1 MQKPDNKKIKDPV
14 YGYLSIP
21 SQYMKDIIDTP
32 VFQRLRRV
40 IQTSYS
46 PLYASALH
54 NRFAHSLGVFFLGS
68 IVAKRLKKVIEQKQ
82 YLTTQIVEEYASTY
96 KIACLLHDIGHAPF
110 SHTGEV
116 YYKNDNFQVLELH
129 QRLCSLVSSYEF
141 KKDLPGESSSAA
153 PHEIMSAIVGIK
165 EFGDIIGNDENK
177 ELFARCITGYKY
189 AAVSKENEIKNCFI
203 CMLNSSVI
211 DVDRLDYL
219 IRDAYT
225 SGFATVSIDYVRLLN
240 ALNIINY
247 NNKYEIAYKKD
258 AVSIIENV
266 VYAHDAER
274 KWIQNHPVV
283 VYETYILKRILENLN
298 KNLNKEKH
306 RFFSEESLSQ
316 IGHKLKGG
324 RKVCLLCDDDVIYLA
339 KNVFPDQFS
348 EEFFDRNKRRHP
360 VWKSEAE
367 YQAYIGGFSTGGEHK
382 DRFMDCMEAFVE
394 SRVPDHIIPMKI
406 DESLIKQFQEELVD
420 AQKDKVSDDSKIGAI
435 KRKLSACYYLE
446 QYVKKRGIPFDFI
459 IIPTYMFNSNFS
471 KEHLGNTLVTFGKNE
486 KAKQLKDVCNLLKS
500 DIADRNFYYLFYRRG
515 EPSKTSSGKI
525 DNVADFCEGLFEAV
539 VSSNRNKD
547 FEST

>member
-1 MQKPDNKKIKDPV
+1 MQKSDIKKIKDPV

-32 VFQRLRRV
+32 IFQRLRRV

-54 NRFAHSLGVFFLGS
+54 NRFAHSLGVFYLGN
-68 IVAKRLKKVIEQKQ
+68 IVAKRLKKVIERKQ
-82 YLTTQIVEEYASTY
+82 YLSAQVVEKYAATY

-116 YYKNDNFQVLELH
+116 YYKNDSFRVVELH
-129 QRLCSLVSSYEF
+129 QRLCSLISTDEF
-141 KKDLPGESSSAA
+141 KKDLPCESDSAA
-153 PHEIMSAIVGIK
+153 AHEIMSAIIGIK
-165 EFGDIIGNDENK
+165 EFGDIIGDNENK

-189 AAVSKENEIKNCFI
+189 KKISEENEIKNCFI

-240 ALNIINY
+240 ALNIIKY
-247 NNKYEIAYKKD
+247 KEHYEIAYKKD

-306 RFFSEESLSQ
+306 RLFSEESLSQ
-316 IGHKLKGG
+316 IGHKLRGG
-324 RKVCLLCDDDVIYLA
+324 RKICLLCDDDIVYLA
-339 KNVFPDQFS
+339 KNVFSDQFS

-367 YQAYIGGFSTGGEHK
+367 YKAYIGGFSTGGEHK

-394 SRVPDHIIPMKI
+394 SKVPDHIIPMKI
-406 DESLIKQFQEELVD
+406 DDDLIKQFQAELRD
-420 AQKDKVSDDSKIGAI
+420 AQQDSGSDGSKIEAI
-435 KRKLSACYYLE
+435 KRKLSACNYLK
-446 QYVKKRGIPFDFI
+446 QYVTERNIPFDFI

-486 KAKQLKDVCNLLKS
+486 KTKQLKNVCTLLKS
-500 DIADRNFYYLFYRRG
+500 DLSDRNFYYLFYRRG
-515 EPSKTSSGKI
+515 EPSETSSGKI
-525 DNVADFCEGLFEAV
+525 DDIDKFCEGLFQAV
-539 VSSNRNKD
+539 IYPH
-547 FEST
+547 E

>member
-1 MQKPDNKKIKDPV
+1 MQNSDIKKIKDPV
-14 YGYLSIP
+14 YGYLTIP
-21 SQYMKDIIDTP
+21 SQYIRDVIDTP
-32 VFQRLRRV
+32 IFQRLRRV

-54 NRFAHSLGVFFLGS
+54 NRFSHSLGVFYLGN
-68 IVAKRLKKVIEQKQ
+68 IVAKRLAKVIGRKK
-82 YLTTQIVEEYASTY
+82 YLSTQVVDEYAATY

-116 YYKNDNFQVLELH
+116 YYKNDSFQVVELH
-129 QRLCSLVSSYEF
+129 QRLCTLISSEEF
-141 KKDLPGESSSAA
+141 RNDLPGESSSAA
-153 PHEIMSAIVGIK
+153 PHEIMSAIIGIK
-165 EFGDIIGNDENK
+165 EFGEIIGCDENK

-189 AAVSKENEIKNCFI
+189 AATSKENEIKNCFI

-225 SGFATVSIDYVRLLN
+225 SGFSTVSIDYIRLLN

-247 NNKYEIAYKKD
+247 NKHYEIAYKKD

-298 KNLNKEKH
+298 NNLNKDKH
-306 RFFSEESLSQ
+306 RLFSEESLSR

-324 RKVCLLCDDDVIYLA
+324 RAVRLLCDDDIIYLA

-348 EEFFDRNKRRHP
+348 EEYFDRNKRRHP

-367 YQAYIGGFSTGGEHK
+367 YKAYIGGFSTGGEHK

-394 SRVPDHIIPMKI
+394 SKIPDHIIPLKI
-406 DESLIKQFQEELVD
+406 DDTLIKQFQAELVD
-420 AQKDKVSDDSKIGAI
+420 AQQDKGSDESQVEAI
-435 KRKLSACYYLE
+435 KRKLSACYYLK
-446 QYVKKRGIPFDFI
+446 QYVLERNIPFDFI

-486 KAKQLKDVCNLLKS
+486 KTKQLKDVCNLLKS
-500 DIADRNFYYLFYRRG
+500 DLADRNFYYLFYRRG
-515 EPSKTSSGKI
+515 EPSETSSGKI
-525 DNVADFCEGLFEAV
+525 DDIDKFCDGLFRAV
-539 VSSNRNKD
+539 VYPNEHS
-547 FEST
+547 